1 MKLDQG
7 LVMQSPAPPNRLP
20 AEATT
25 GFWIAP
31 DGWRHRRFDLP
42 AAEPRGRVLIQGGR
56 SDVFEKYLEVI
67 EHLHARG
74 WSVTSFDWRGQ
85 GGSGRLSPDP
95 RVGHASDFGVFVRD
109 LQAFWREWSGDHR
122 VALGHSMGG
131 HLLLRAIVEGAIE
144 PAAAILTAPMI
155 GVRSPF
161 GAWASAR
168 IARFMAGRGDPA
180 RSAWKWSDEQ
190 IHLERRLRRLTLDS
204 SRGQDD
210 RWWHDA
216 QPDLQLGPPSWAW
229 IVEAFTAGR
238 ALENDPRLRE
248 VRTPVL
254 MLVADADQLVDP
266 RAALRVAARLPDC
279 EVVRFGAAESAH
291 EILRESLPVQAR
303 AFAAMDAFLDR
314 HAGCR

>member
-1 MKLDQG
+1 MP
-7 LVMQSPAPPNRLP
+7 SPVHPDRFP
-20 AEATT
+20 AEATLDV
-25 GFWIAP
+25 WVAP
-31 DGWRHRRFDLP
+31 DGWRHRRFDLI
-42 AAEPRGRVLIQGGR
+42 AARLRGRVLIQGGR

-67 EHLHARG
+67 RHLHARG
-74 WSVTSFDWRGQ
+74 WSVSSFDWRGQ

-95 RVGHASDFGVFVRD
+95 RVGHASDFGVFTRD
-109 LQAFWREWSGDHR
+109 LEAFWREWSGEGGGPCF
-122 VALGHSMGG
+122 ALGHSMGG
-131 HLLLRAIVEGAIE
+131 HFLLRAIADGAIK

-155 GVRSPF
+155 GVRSPL

-190 IHLERRLRRLTLDS
+190 IHVERRLRRLTLDS
-204 SRGQDD
+204 SRGQDE

-238 ALENDPRLRE
+238 ALETDPRLRD

-254 MLVADADQLVDP
+254 MLVADADKLVDP

-314 HAGCR
+314 HAGRR